1 MITLKD
7 FLEVIDY
14 RITGG
19 YEYQWSCF
27 GPNAHGLE
35 STSMDLD
42 NDGEYSVGV
51 VFDTRNQTV
60 YTIEVH
66 DYARQRSYRLINPE
80 FYEAYKKE
88 ALRREGCIDNAYDGV
103 NFTDLEIDDDWLSK
117 ARAIIAGQNYD
128 DRVKVPVDLDDDE
141 MFKLMKL
148 AHERDITLNQLVAEI
163 LEKTIQAE
171 QAK

>member
-27 GPNAHGLE
+27 GSTAHGLE
-35 STSMDLD
+35 STSIDLD
-42 NDGEYSVGV
+42 NDNEYAVSI

-60 YTIEVH
+60 YTAEVH
-66 DYARQRSYRLINPE
+66 DYARQRSYRLINPQ
-80 FYEAYKKE
+80 FYEAYKRE
-88 ALRREGCIDNAYDGV
+88 AVRREGCIDNAYDGV
-103 NFTDLEIDDDWLSK
+103 KFTDLEVGDDWLVK
-117 ARAIIAGQNYD
+117 ARAIIAGQSYD
-128 DRVKVPVDLDDDE
+128 DRVKIPIDLADDE

-163 LEKTIQAE
+163 LEKQIQNS
-171 QAK
+171 QTK